1 MLQESTP
8 IRHTSLASSA
18 ADWIT
23 TRIIEGQIKPGERIT
38 EVGLAAQ
45 MGISRSPVRE
55 ALRSLSREGLI
66 TVEPRRG
73 ARVGELDRDHAADLY
88 AARLLLEPEC
98 VRGAVAV
105 ITEARVAELGRILR
119 TMTAAVQARDA
130 AAYLS
135 ALKSYNWTLLDGCP
149 NRVLFGFAE
158 ASWRSS
164 LRYWDLLVRGS
175 PSYLTQS
182 LRRNRA
188 VYAAI
193 GRRDAD
199 KAAEV
204 SRVVLERGGTE
215 LLKVLDK
222 MGPRAEP
229 TARTW

>member
-1 MLQESTP
+1 MLQESAP

-38 EVGLAAQ
+38 EVGLAEQ

-73 ARVGELDRDHAADLY
+73 ARVGELDRAHAADLY

-98 VRGAVAV
+98 VRAAVAV

-135 ALKSYNWTLLDGCP
+135 ALKSYHWTLLDGCP

-199 KAAEV
+199 KAAQV
-204 SRVVLERGGTE
+204 STLVLERGGTE

-222 MGPRAEP
+222 MGPRAES
-229 TARTW
+229 TAEHR